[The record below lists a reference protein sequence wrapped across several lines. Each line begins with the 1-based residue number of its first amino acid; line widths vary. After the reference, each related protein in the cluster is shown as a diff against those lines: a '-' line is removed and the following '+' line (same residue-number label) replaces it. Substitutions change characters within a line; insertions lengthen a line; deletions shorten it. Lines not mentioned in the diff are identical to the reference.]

1 MEKKQKTIFI
11 NLGFKE
17 KNEVTGEKSDFEQLV
32 LPTWMP
38 SLQRLTS
45 GVSKRLED
53 LRKGTPIT
61 SQQFETSDLRSL
73 LSNEKARILHV
84 VKTKN
89 PGSIYELAKLTG
101 RNFKI
106 VRGDLRILEK
116 FGLIKLVHTKE
127 KEREKLKPVLQT
139 EKLNLVISI

>member
-17 KNEVTGEKSDFEQLV
+17 KNEETEGKSDFEHITF
-32 LPTWMP
+32 PAWMP
-38 SLQRLTS
+38 NLQRLTS

-61 SQQFETSDLRSL
+61 AQQSETSDLRSL

-84 VKTKN
+84 IKTKK
-89 PGSIYELAKLTG
+89 PGSIYELAKLLK

-106 VRGDLRILEK
+106 VREDLKILEK
-116 FGLIKLVHTKE
+116 FGLIKLVHVKE
-127 KEREKLKPVLQT
+127 KEREKLKPVLQL
-139 EKLNLVISI
+139 EKLHLIINI

>member
-17 KNEVTGEKSDFEQLV
+17 KNVETEGKSDFEHIF
-32 LPTWMP
+32 LPAWMP
-38 SLQRLTS
+38 NLQRLTS

-61 SQQFETSDLRSL
+61 AQQSETSDLRSL
-73 LSNEKARILHV
+73 LSNEKARILYV
-84 VKTKN
+84 IKTEK
-89 PGSIYELAKLTG
+89 PGSIYALAKLLK

-106 VRGDLRILEK
+106 VREDLKILEK
-116 FGLIKLVHTKE
+116 FGLIKLVHVKE
-127 KEREKLKPVLQT
+127 KEREKLKPVLQL
-139 EKLNLVISI
+139 EKLHLIINI